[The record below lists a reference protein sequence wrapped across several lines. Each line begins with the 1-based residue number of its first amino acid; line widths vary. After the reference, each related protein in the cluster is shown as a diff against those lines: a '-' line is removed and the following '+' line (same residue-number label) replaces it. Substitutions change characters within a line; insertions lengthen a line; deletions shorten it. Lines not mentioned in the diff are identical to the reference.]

1 MRQWMELTLANPVP
15 VDILPPPPDSAAP
28 SYLQSI
34 DLEIGFFRRRS
45 DVADQFSIDDMLQ
58 SFVTAFSGIVMSVN
72 QIVVFDFRGHR
83 LKALVKS
90 VAVLDLADEQ
100 RRGSHGPPP
109 STKYRLSGIIMA
121 KTDVNFMKDP
131 ESSIKIR
138 ASANK

>member
-1 MRQWMELTLANPVP
+1 MRQWMELALANPVS
-15 VDILPPPPDSAAP
+15 VDLLPPPPDSAAP

-34 DLEIGFFRRRS
+34 DLEIGFFRRKS
-45 DVADQFSIDDMLQ
+45 DVTEQFSTDDMLQ
-58 SFVTAFSGIVMSVN
+58 SFVKAFTGIIMSVN
-72 QIVVFDFRGHR
+72 QIVAFDFHGHR

-109 STKYRLSGIIMA
+109 STKYRFSGIIMG

-131 ESSIKIR
+131 ESPIRIR